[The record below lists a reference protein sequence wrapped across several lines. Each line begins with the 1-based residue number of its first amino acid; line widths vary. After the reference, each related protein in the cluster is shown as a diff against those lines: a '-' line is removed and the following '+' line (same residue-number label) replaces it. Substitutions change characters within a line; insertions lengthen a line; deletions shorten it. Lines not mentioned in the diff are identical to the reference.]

1 MPQLDITTFFIQIT
15 TVFIAFFVFFNFF
28 SYYFLPNILLV
39 LNLRLQNI
47 FFLNKKITSFLCL
60 NFANLQKKKSFFFLL
75 LSFFDTAFRVFFEKF
90 FFFFHSFFYSTNL
103 NNIWKSF
110 LIPFYF
116 SYERITH
123 DFTNPSSTITK
134 NN

>member
-103 NNIWKSF
+103 NNI
-110 LIPFYF
+110 
-116 SYERITH
+116 
-123 DFTNPSSTITK
+123 
-134 NN
+134 

>member
-1 MPQLDITTFFIQIT
+1 
-15 TVFIAFFVFFNFF
+15 
-28 SYYFLPNILLV
+28 
-39 LNLRLQNI
+39 
-47 FFLNKKITSFLCL
+47 
-60 NFANLQKKKSFFFLL
+60 LL